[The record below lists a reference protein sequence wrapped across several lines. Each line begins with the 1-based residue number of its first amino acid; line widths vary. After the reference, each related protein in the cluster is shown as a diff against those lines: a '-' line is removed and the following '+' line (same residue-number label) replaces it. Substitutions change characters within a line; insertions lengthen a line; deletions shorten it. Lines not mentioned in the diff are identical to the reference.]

1 MTRVVQVAAEQVRV
15 PVALARVEQ
24 VALAAL
30 RAERV
35 RDAVVSITFV
45 SDRQIAALNWKH
57 LGHRGATDVISFGFA
72 PVATSAPVTGD
83 IYIAPGV
90 ARKNAVAHGAGIR
103 EELLRLVIH
112 GVLHVLGHDHPEGET
127 RYGSAMWRRQ
137 EQLLR
142 SAMAAA

>member
-15 PVALARVEQ
+15 PVALARVER

-35 RDAVVSITFV
+35 RDAVVSVTFV
-45 SDRQIAALNWKH
+45 SDRQMAALNWTH
-57 LGHRGATDVISFGFA
+57 LRHRGPTDVISFGFA
-72 PVATSAPVTGD
+72 PVTSTAPVTGD

-90 ARKNAVAHGAGIR
+90 ARTNALAHGAGVR

-112 GVLHVLGHDHPEGET
+112 GVLHVLGHDHPVDDA
-127 RYGSAMWRRQ
+127 RYASAMWRRQ
-137 EQLLR
+137 ERLLR
-142 SAMAAA
+142 RAMAAA